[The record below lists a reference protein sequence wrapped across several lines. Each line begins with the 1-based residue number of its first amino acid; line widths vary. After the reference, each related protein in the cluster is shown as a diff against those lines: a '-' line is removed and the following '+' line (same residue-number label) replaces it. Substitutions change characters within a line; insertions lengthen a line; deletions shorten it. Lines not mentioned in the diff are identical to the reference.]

1 MSLKHKTT
9 RRYNQPNKNNLPT
22 KYNLP
27 IRRNKILKSTISKA
41 HPKSISVRTTI
52 PQHIAELLDWL
63 EGDIL
68 AWEIEKRGD
77 KYVVTIRRLE

>member
-9 RRYNQPNKNNLPT
+9 RRYNPSNKNHLPT

-27 IRRNKILKSTISKA
+27 IRRNRILKSTISKA
-41 HPKSISVRTTI
+41 HPNSISVRTTI
-52 PQHIAELLDWL
+52 PQHIAELLEWF

-68 AWEIEKRGD
+68 AWEIEKNGD
-77 KYVVTIRRLE
+77 KYVVKIRRLE